1 MSMSDPLSDMLTR
14 IRNAQMVGKE
24 LVACSFSKLKVSV
37 LKVLQEEGYIESF
50 WTDSVSGKSFLNVR
64 LKYYAGRPVIER
76 IFRVSKPG
84 LRVYRGK
91 DNIPFT
97 TNGLG
102 VTILTTSKGVLTD
115 RKARQFGLG
124 GEILCC
130 VV

>member
-24 LVACSFSKLKVSV
+24 SVSVSLSKLKVSV
-37 LKVLQEEGYIESF
+37 LEVLQKEGYI
-50 WTDSVSGKSFLNVR
+50 DSFLTEIF
-64 LKYYAGRPVIER
+64 LGKCLIKIKLQYYAGAPVIDR

-84 LRVYRGK
+84 LRVYKGK
-91 DNIPFT
+91 KDIPFT

-115 RKARQFGLG
+115 RRARQLGLG
-124 GEILCC
+124 GEVLCC
-130 VV
+130 VA